1 MQRAVKGSLHQR
13 SRSAFIRF
21 FLERAGSARAAFPKP
36 VLYGRWLRFL
46 AIFLIVVEASQV
58 HARVLNIGGSLSV
71 NYNRSTSFSK
81 TDFGNTSTTVN
92 SIGQRY
98 SGEVFGDYYRL
109 GNYRADVSW
118 TEQDVHLVDADQK
131 NRFNVTDYR
140 LTVGLFPQWSPLNL
154 SRERILRKTD
164 LESGGLSLT
173 TKDRVDSLGA
183 NWVIHTTRL
192 PALVLN
198 YQQSQLKSDSG
209 ENFITRS
216 ASAYSDTTIGF
227 TRISAGY
234 QFSETDSSSSGPT
247 KSHGVNLDTNSQL
260 TTSLTFVA
268 FGHYTNTHL
277 PEGAVVSQT
286 TTGVSTPGVSF
297 FQERSYGASL
307 IYRPPLYWWDGMV
320 GYNYSENPFF
330 NDFKSQAVQGSAN
343 LRYNE
348 KTDSSFGARYLQFL
362 ITDST
367 VNSESADASLNYR
380 PFFGLTTGLNG
391 TAGLTSTRTTG
402 AENTDNTFQHYQYN
416 INYTRPWEL
425 VQYRAAYQIGYG
437 VSDTQPTGFN
447 SRDLENSISLGVDNT
462 NTQIIHLSLN
472 TSYSDI
478 QRITESV
485 RTEQTTYLIQVSG
498 DSSYIKN
505 LIFVGDTL
513 GLRAAA
519 NYSDTTGFGVE
530 GRVISGDLN
539 GSYQTVVG
547 FSANA
552 NYRIENYPKELLLDR
567 QLFSGQIQYATYL
580 ITNLNMVASARG
592 TLEDNRY
599 RADVGVVEESLT
611 LNYLIG
617 KLRMGLQY
625 QQIET
630 LTSGDRYGT
639 RAILAQATRTF

>member
-1 MQRAVKGSLHQR
+1 M
-13 SRSAFIRF
+13 
-21 FLERAGSARAAFPKP
+21 P
-36 VLYGRWLRFL
+36 VSYGRWLRFL

-81 TDFGNTSTTVN
+81 TDFGSTSTTVN
-92 SIGQRY
+92 SVGQRY

-109 GNYRADVSW
+109 GSYRADVSW
-118 TEQDVHLVDADQK
+118 MEQDVNLVDADQK

-154 SRERILRKTD
+154 NRERILRKTD
-164 LESGGLSLT
+164 LESGGLSVT
-173 TKDRVDSLGA
+173 TKDRVDSLGG
-183 NWVIHTTRL
+183 NWVIHAARL
-192 PALVLN
+192 PTLILN
-198 YQQSQLKSDSG
+198 YQQSRLDSDSG

-227 TRISAGY
+227 TRVSAGY
-234 QFSETDSSSSGPT
+234 QFSETDTNAKDINGKDTPPT
-247 KSHGVNLDTNSQL
+247 TSHGVNLDTTSQL

-330 NDFKSQAVQGSAN
+330 NDFKSQSVQGSAN

-348 KTDSSFGARYLQFL
+348 KTDSSFGARYFQFL
-362 ITDST
+362 VTDST

-391 TAGLTSTRTTG
+391 TAGLTSTRATG

-416 INYTRPWEL
+416 VNYTRPWEL

-447 SRDLENSISLGVDNT
+447 SRDLENSVSLGVDNT

-580 ITNLNMVASARG
+580 IANLNMVASARG